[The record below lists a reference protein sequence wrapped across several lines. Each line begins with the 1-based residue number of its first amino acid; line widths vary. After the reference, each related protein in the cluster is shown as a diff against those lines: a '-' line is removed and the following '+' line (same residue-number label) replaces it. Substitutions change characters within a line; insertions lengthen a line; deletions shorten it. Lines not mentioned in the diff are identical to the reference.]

1 MEFAKFMNAQPKIS
15 IITVVKNGER
25 CILKTINSVLK
36 QTYSNIEYLVIDGNS
51 EDNTK
56 KILQDY
62 NNLIDLIVSCP
73 DNGIYDGMNKGIK
86 LSTGD
91 YITFL
96 NCGDY
101 YPCKDTIQ
109 KIFGKTDKQN
119 KKDIIYG
126 NILLT
131 NKIDQKI
138 KTVYALPLTIENLI
152 KEGTRT
158 MCHQAVF
165 VKKKIVP
172 FFDTNYKLIADLNWY
187 FDLLNQNDELNIK
200 HMDEVVVCYC
210 IGGLSSTKKLYATI
224 ERFKIIRLRFGNKV
238 MIKNM
243 HYFLKPIL
251 YSLVSY
257 LGLKKYPVI

>member
-1 MEFAKFMNAQPKIS
+1 
-15 IITVVKNGER
+15 
-25 CILKTINSVLK
+25 
-36 QTYSNIEYLVIDGNS
+36 
-51 EDNTK
+51 
-56 KILQDY
+56 
-62 NNLIDLIVSCP
+62 
-73 DNGIYDGMNKGIK
+73 MNKGIE

-101 YPCKDTIQ
+101 YISKDTI
-109 KIFGKTDKQN
+109 KNIFGKTGKPE

-131 NKIDQKI
+131 NKIDKKI
-138 KTVYALPLTIENLI
+138 KTVFALPLTIENLI

-158 MCHQAVF
+158 MCHQTVF
-165 VKKKIVP
+165 VKRKIVP
-172 FFDTNYKLIADLNWY
+172 FFDTNYVLIADLNWY
-187 FDLLNQNDELNIK
+187 FDLLIQNDELKIK
-200 HMDEVVVCYC
+200 HIDEVVVCYC
-210 IGGLSSTKKLYATI
+210 IGGLSSAKKLYATI
-224 ERFKIIRLRFGNKV
+224 ERFKIIRRRFGNKV
-238 MIKNM
+238 LIKYM